1 MNPMIKGIG
10 IIFGIGF
17 AIVLAVSYIK
27 SKSETEQTVPP
38 VVSTPSDRDSES
50 EAVRAVSTGINELR
64 SEQDAL
70 KEDNKSLREALD
82 NVGEKLTKL
91 TDRLT
96 DYASGQE
103 EIPQTNIVGESIDTI
118 DKIEPDS
125 NGLGG
130 DIYGDISDP
139 NLIQE
144 PDSNGETIV
153 ADTLPQYIWHT
164 PVVLV
169 ASNQSN
175 TNIQPSATKP
185 RLNNEN
191 RNIIPPGAMIPSR
204 TITAL
209 IGRIPVDGR
218 VEEAWPFKVVAT
230 DVAHVANFYE
240 TEVHGMILEG
250 TAVGDYSFK
259 CVRGKIDRI
268 NITLADGRVVTTVS
282 AEEGLGWISDAGSN
296 PCLRGL
302 YVSNISEHFGKQTF
316 FEILSSAAKATA
328 RAEQT
333 NIVSADGVTRS
344 EITGDEL
351 RATFAEGIAGLADS
365 AREFYEQRGD
375 VWDAVYVE
383 PNQKIVVHITE
394 EVILKPDDNKQL
406 YNRNAITYEVDNS
419 SHSVLD

>member
-10 IIFGIGF
+10 IIFGLGF
-17 AIVLAVSYIK
+17 VIVLAASYIN
-27 SKSETEQTVPP
+27 SKSEPEPEQTIPP
-38 VVSTPSDRDSES
+38 IASTPSDRDSES

-64 SEQDAL
+64 IEQDAL

-82 NVGEKLTKL
+82 NVGGKLTEL
-91 TDRLT
+91 TNRLT
-96 DYASGQE
+96 DYVSGQK
-103 EIPQTNIVGESIDTI
+103 EIPQTDIVGESIDAI
-118 DKIEPDS
+118 DENGTD
-125 NGLGG
+125 GLGG
-130 DIYGDISDP
+130 DIYGDIADP
-139 NLIQE
+139 NFTQD
-144 PDSNGETIV
+144 PDINERTIETD
-153 ADTLPQYIWHT
+153 ALPQYVWHT

-185 RLNNEN
+185 RRNNEN
-191 RNIIPPGAMIPSR
+191 RNIIPPGAMIPSQ

-218 VEEAWPFKVVAT
+218 VEEAWPFKAVAT

-240 TEVHGMILEG
+240 TDVHGMILEG
-250 TAVGDYSFK
+250 TAFGDYSFK

-268 NITLADGRVVTTVS
+268 NITLADGRVVTAAS
-282 AEEGLGWISDAGSN
+282 GDDGLGWISDIGSN

-302 YVSNISEHFGKQTF
+302 YVSNISEHLGKQTF
-316 FEILSSAAKATA
+316 FEILSSAARATA

-365 AREFYEQRGD
+365 AKEFYEQRGD
-375 VWDAVYVE
+375 AWDAVYVK

-394 EVILKPDDNKQL
+394 EVILKPDDSKKL
-406 YNRNAITYEVDNS
+406 YDRNAITYEADSNS
-419 SHSVLD
+419 RDALD